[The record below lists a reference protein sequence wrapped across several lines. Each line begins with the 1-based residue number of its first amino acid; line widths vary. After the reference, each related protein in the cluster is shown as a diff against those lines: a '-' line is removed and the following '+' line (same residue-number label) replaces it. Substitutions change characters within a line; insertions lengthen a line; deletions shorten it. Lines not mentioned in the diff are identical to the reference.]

1 MLPDLGQLQYSETI
15 SCDSPKMGGF
25 FIHSN
30 PFYKTPT
37 FYFSVAA
44 GALFILCIVWMMN
57 RSPQPELTPLLDTS
71 NPEQQPSVQTEPE
84 FIVVEIK
91 GAIHHPGVYEMPTG
105 SRLIAL
111 IEKAGGLLELS
122 DSNQVN
128 QAALLVDEESIYIPI
143 IGEAL
148 ATTEADS
155 TLVDINSADETLLQT
170 LPGIGPAKAAAIV
183 AFRETTPFKTIDD
196 LSEVDGIGDK
206 TLEQLRP
213 LIRVK

>member
-1 MLPDLGQLQYSETI
+1 MT
-15 SCDSPKMGGF
+15 
-25 FIHSN
+25 
-30 PFYKTPT
+30 
-37 FYFSVAA
+37 
-44 GALFILCIVWMMN
+44 
-57 RSPQPELTPLLDTS
+57 RSPQPELTRLLDTS
-71 NPEQQPSVQTEPE
+71 NPEQQQSVQTEPE

-91 GAIHHPGVYEMPTG
+91 GAIHKPGVYEMPIG

-122 DSNQVN
+122 DSKQIN
-128 QAALLVDEESIYIPI
+128 QAALLVDEESIYIPL
-143 IGEAL
+143 IGEVSTA
-148 ATTEADS
+148 TEAES
-155 TLVDINSADETLLQT
+155 ALVDINSADETLLQT

-183 AFRETTPFKTIDD
+183 AYREASPFKTIDD

>member
-1 MLPDLGQLQYSETI
+1 
-15 SCDSPKMGGF
+15 MGGF
-25 FIHSN
+25 FIHSK
-30 PFYKTPT
+30 PFYKTST
-37 FYFSVAA
+37 FYFSIAT
-44 GALFILCIVWMMN
+44 GAFFIVCIFWMMT

-71 NPEQQPSVQTEPE
+71 NLEQQQSVQTGPE

-91 GAIHHPGVYEMPTG
+91 GAIHKPGVYEMPIG

-122 DSNQVN
+122 DSKQIN
-128 QAALLVDEESIYIPI
+128 QAALLVDEESIYIPL
-143 IGEAL
+143 IGEVSTA
-148 ATTEADS
+148 TEAES
-155 TLVDINSADETLLQT
+155 ALIDINSADETLLQT

-183 AFRETTPFKTIDD
+183 TYREATPFKTIDD